1 MSRAAI
7 LMLAL
12 LSASAGQSQK
22 GGLPAYNGP
31 KPPKTDLPYLLH
43 ATKLI
48 ATEPGEAK
56 ESKRKDDTVYTLP
69 GAASSVK
76 TPVPEPIFILAADKL
91 LPDKISMW
99 KMQPK
104 GSQRELLVEG
114 KPGRNATRPVRLTVT
129 KLVDNIYK
137 LEVSEPIED
146 GEYVLSPD
154 GSNQV
159 FAFTVY

>member
-1 MSRAAI
+1 
-7 LMLAL
+7 
-12 LSASAGQSQK
+12 
-22 GGLPAYNGP
+22 
-31 KPPKTDLPYLLH
+31 
-43 ATKLI
+43 
-48 ATEPGEAK
+48 
-56 ESKRKDDTVYTLP
+56 
-69 GAASSVK
+69 
-76 TPVPEPIFILAADKL
+76 
-91 LPDKISMW
+91 
-99 KMQPK
+99 MQPK